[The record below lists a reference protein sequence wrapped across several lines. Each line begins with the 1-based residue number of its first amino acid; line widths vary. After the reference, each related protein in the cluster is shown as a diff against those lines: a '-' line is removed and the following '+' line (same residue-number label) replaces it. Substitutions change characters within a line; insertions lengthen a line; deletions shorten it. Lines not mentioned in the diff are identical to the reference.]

1 LVVSWPVRVLIARG
15 EASMAD
21 LTPKQRAF
29 IDEYLV
35 DLNATQAAIRA
46 GYSPDTAGSIGH
58 ENLKKPEIAA
68 AIAERKAKRSE
79 DAADRASRA
88 ARRLEDIALMDLGD
102 SMKDVPPPLL
112 NVVQGAEVNLLK
124 LDGKFSEKHEHK
136 AMVTV
141 VIEGDDA
148 GLL

>member
-1 LVVSWPVRVLIARG
+1 
-15 EASMAD
+15 MAD

-46 GYSPDTAGSIGH
+46 GYSSDTAGSIGH

-112 NVVQGAEVNLLK
+112 NAVQSAAVNLLK
-124 LDGKFSEKHEHK
+124 LDGKFADQVKHT
-136 AMVTV
+136 AAVN
-141 VIEGDDA
+141 VIISGDDA
-148 GLL
+148 KLL

>member
-1 LVVSWPVRVLIARG
+1 MAQASRRAVLPRPSHPNSGPSSTSIWSISTR
-15 EASMAD
+15 
-21 LTPKQRAF
+21 RR
-29 IDEYLV
+29 
-35 DLNATQAAIRA
+35 AAIRA